1 MQVKVS
7 GLDSLAKCINDIK
20 SDIESYDAKFDNM
33 INNSKNI
40 ASNIFDTAPNTSN
53 ATTSM
58 RVDKAKHEWTI
69 VASGT
74 DVLFIEFGTGIT
86 YPDIHPLASKMGY
99 TRGGYKQGKGKYSSW
114 NFVSQDSISGGYVTP
129 MRSISGSGTM
139 YSTHGQPA
147 SMPME
152 KAFQNIETELKGII
166 K

>member
-7 GLDSLAKCINDIK
+7 GIDNVVKSIDELISDVKNIDSKIDKIV
-20 SDIESYDAKFDNM
+20 D
-33 INNSKNI
+33 NSKNI
-40 ASNIFDTAPNTSN
+40 ASNIFLTAPNTSN
-53 ATTSM
+53 ATTTVN
-58 RVDKAKHEWTI
+58 VDKGNHRWTI
-69 VASGT
+69 IASGT

-147 SMPME
+147 SMPMY
-152 KAFQNIETELKGII
+152 KALQNIETELKGII